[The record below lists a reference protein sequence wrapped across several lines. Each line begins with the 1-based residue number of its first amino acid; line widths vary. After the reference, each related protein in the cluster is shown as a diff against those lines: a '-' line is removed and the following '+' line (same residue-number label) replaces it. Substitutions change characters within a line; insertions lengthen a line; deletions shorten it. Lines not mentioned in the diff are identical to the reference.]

1 MPTKDEMRAMLNLAP
16 PDEEEPFD
24 LDLEMNPPKISGG
37 QIIPSRPKSSLLNL
51 DTILRGDPMFAGDI
65 KYSEL
70 KQNIMVN
77 GKSIADHDV
86 TEMRLKIASRHR
98 VEFKKVDTNEVLE
111 LIAYENRYHPVRDW
125 LTSLVWDGVPRL
137 DTWLTRWAQVIDT
150 PLHRAYAR
158 KTCIG
163 AVRRVMEPGAKL
175 DTVLVLHG
183 AHGKGKST
191 LCQIMAHDPAWYSNT
206 KIDWDSKEKYVAL
219 QGVWIYELAE
229 LAGKRKA
236 DQDTVKNYISSATD
250 KYRPWYGKHTIEVP
264 RTCAFFATT
273 NDDEPLHDPTGN
285 RRWWVVS
292 VDAVDTELVK
302 AEYEQVW
309 AEAMEAWRQGEQH
322 WLEPELE
329 QQREEQN
336 SGYETQ
342 DPLFPRLVQFARAKH
357 AFTVAD
363 FLEEQEVP
371 ASQWSAMATKVGMMM
386 ARIGTHRRMER
397 KIDGAKVRR
406 YEMVHPAT

>member
-1 MPTKDEMRAMLNLAP
+1 
-16 PDEEEPFD
+16 
-24 LDLEMNPPKISGG
+24 
-37 QIIPSRPKSSLLNL
+37 
-51 DTILRGDPMFAGDI
+51 
-65 KYSEL
+65 
-70 KQNIMVN
+70 
-77 GKSIADHDV
+77 
-86 TEMRLKIASRHR
+86 
-98 VEFKKVDTNEVLE
+98 VLE

-125 LTSLVWDGVPRL
+125 LTSLEWDGVPRL

-163 AVRRVMEPGAKL
+163 AVRRVMEPGSKL

-292 VDAVDTELVK
+292 VDAVDTDLVK
-302 AEYEQVW
+302 SEYEQVW

-342 DPLFPRLVQFARAKH
+342 DPLFPRLVQYARAKH

-397 KIDGAKVRR
+397 KIDGVKVRR
-406 YEMVHPAT
+406 YEMVHPTT